1 MAGFSFWAANRFFV
15 RKNDSGTESGC
26 CGLTAREFLQGDKT
40 ERIDQALRKAGWYC
54 GRKADISAALDYYQ
68 QQGIKLNAA
77 AIAFYEEYY
86 GIASRWY
93 ISSAKLDAAPD
104 FDFMLFPQPPEYKTD
119 VKDFMYDDPNNT
131 IESEEYS
138 AVKACAEETVVMAGE
153 IGYYYPA
160 RVWIGDSGT
169 IYCTHEYDD
178 KVLKFDS
185 VMGLLQHE
193 LSHHSLDS
201 VAKKP

>member
-1 MAGFSFWAANRFFV
+1 MAGFSYWAENRFFV
-15 RKNDSGTESGC
+15 QKNESGMESGC
-26 CGLTAREFLQGDKT
+26 CGLTTREFLQGDKT
-40 ERIDQALRKAGWYC
+40 ERINQALRKAGWFPN
-54 GRKADISAALDYYQ
+54 RRVDIPAVLAYYQ
-68 QQGIKLNAA
+68 QQGIKLNTA
-77 AIAFYEEYY
+77 AITFYQEYY

-93 ISSAKLDAAPD
+93 ISAKLDAAPD
-104 FDFMLFPQPPEYKTD
+104 FDFMLFPQPPEYKID
-119 VKDFMYDDPNNT
+119 VKDFMYDDPNSS

-138 AVKACAEETVVMAGE
+138 AVKACAEETVVMVGE

-160 RVWIGDSGT
+160 RVWIGDSGM

-201 VAKKP
+201 VAMKP